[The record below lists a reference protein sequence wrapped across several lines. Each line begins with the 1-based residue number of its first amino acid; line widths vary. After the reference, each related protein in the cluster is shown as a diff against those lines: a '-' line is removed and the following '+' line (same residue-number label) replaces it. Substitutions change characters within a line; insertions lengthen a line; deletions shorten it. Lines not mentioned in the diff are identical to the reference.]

1 MVAATF
7 DYHAPA
13 TLRDAVS
20 LLNDN
25 ADAKVLAGGHSLI
38 PMMKLRLSE
47 PSVVIDLGRVDGLSY
62 VNESGGALA
71 IGAMTSYY
79 DIINSDA
86 VQQNAPV
93 LAEAAGEV
101 ADPQVRNMGT
111 IGGSL
116 AHSDPAADLPAVM
129 LALDAEVVASSR
141 GALGRVSTRTI
152 SADDF
157 FVDLF
162 TTALEPN
169 EILTEIRIPAQSR
182 QLRRGLR
189 EDGQQG
195 VALRDSRRGGVR
207 DRRGRQRNSRADR
220 RDRLRFERVAR
231 LRLRGPARGKLRR
244 RRRDSQRSR
253 QSGQRYRAQ
262 RGHPRIRR
270 VPRASDQG
278 LRPARHH
285 SRRGASLRLDN
296 RPLKQHQ
303 PQGAATVAPCFIEVG
318 RPMNRWSPDSG
329 FRPSPER
336 RLGRMMG
343 PTKADR

>member
-7 DYHAPA
+7 DYHAPS
-13 TLRDAVS
+13 TLREAVS

-47 PSVVIDLGRVDGLSY
+47 PSAVIDLGRVEGLSY
-62 VNESGGALA
+62 VNESGGGLA

-129 LALDAEVVASSR
+129 LALGAEVVASSR

-169 EILTEIRIPAQSR
+169 EILTEIRIPAQAANS
-182 QLRRGLR
+182 GAAYAKMANKASHFAIVGVAASVTV
-189 EDGQQG
+189 EDGSVTSARIG
-195 VALRDSRRGGVR
+195 VTGAGS
-207 DRRGRQRNSRADR
+207 SA
-220 RDRLRFERVAR
+220 
-231 LRLRGPARGKLRR
+231 
-244 RRRDSQRSR
+244 S
-253 QSGQRYRAQ
+253 
-262 RGHPRIRR
+262 
-270 VPRASDQG
+270 RASDSEDRLVG
-278 LRPARHH
+278 SSGDADAIRSAAGRSANGIELNEDIHASAEYREHLTKVFALRAITAAVER
-285 SRRGASLRLDN
+285 AS
-296 RPLKQHQ
+296 
-303 PQGAATVAPCFIEVG
+303 G
-318 RPMNRWSPDSG
+318 
-329 FRPSPER
+329 
-336 RLGRMMG
+336 
-343 PTKADR
+343 

>member
-13 TLRDAVS
+13 TLREAVA

-47 PSVVIDLGRVDGLSY
+47 PSVVIDLGKVDGLSY
-62 VNESGGALA
+62 VNESDGGLA

-86 VQQNAPV
+86 VQRHAPV
-93 LAEAAGEV
+93 VAEAAGLV

-116 AHSDPAADLPAVM
+116 AHADPAADLPAVM
-129 LALDAEVVASSR
+129 LALGAEFEASSR

-162 TTALEPN
+162 TTALEAN
-169 EILTEIRIPAQSR
+169 EILTEIRIPSQGANS
-182 QLRRGLR
+182 GSAYAKMANKASHFAIV
-189 EDGQQG
+189 G
-195 VALRDSRRGGVR
+195 VAASVTTEGGSV
-207 DRRGRQRNSRADR
+207 SA
-220 RDRLRFERVAR
+220 AR
-231 LRLRGPARGKLRR
+231 IGVTGAG
-244 RRRDSQRSR
+244 SSA
-253 QSGQRYRAQ
+253 S
-262 RGHPRIRR
+262 
-270 VPRASDQG
+270 RASDSEDRLVG
-278 LRPARHH
+278 SAGDADSIRSAAGRAANGIELNEDVHASAEYREHLTKVFALRAITAAVER
-285 SRRGASLRLDN
+285 AS
-296 RPLKQHQ
+296 
-303 PQGAATVAPCFIEVG
+303 G
-318 RPMNRWSPDSG
+318 
-329 FRPSPER
+329 
-336 RLGRMMG
+336 
-343 PTKADR
+343 

>member
-62 VNESGGALA
+62 VSESDGGLA

-86 VQQNAPV
+86 VQQQAPV
-93 LAEAAGEV
+93 VAEAAGEV

-129 LALDAEVVASSR
+129 LALGAEVVASSR
-141 GALGRVSTRTI
+141 GALGRVSTRAI

-162 TTALEPN
+162 TTALESN
-169 EILTEIRIPAQSR
+169 EILTEIRIPAQAANS
-182 QLRRGLR
+182 GAAYAKMANKASHFAIV
-189 EDGQQG
+189 G
-195 VALRDSRRGGVR
+195 VCRIRDC
-207 DRRGRQRNSRADR
+207 RGRQRNSRADR
-220 RDRLRFERVAR
+220 RDRRRLERVAR

-244 RRRDSQRSR
+244 RPTRFV
-253 QSGQRYRAQ
+253 AQ
-262 RGHPRIRR
+262 PAERPTVSSSTRTSTHP
-270 VPRASDQG
+270 PSTAS
-278 LRPARHH
+278 
-285 SRRGASLRLDN
+285 
-296 RPLKQHQ
+296 
-303 PQGAATVAPCFIEVG
+303 I
-318 RPMNRWSPDSG
+318 
-329 FRPSPER
+329 
-336 RLGRMMG
+336 
-343 PTKADR
+343 

>member
-7 DYHAPA
+7 DYHAPS
-13 TLRDAVS
+13 TLREAVS

-47 PSVVIDLGRVDGLSY
+47 PSAVIDLGRVEGLSY
-62 VNESGGALA
+62 VNESGGGLA

-129 LALDAEVVASSR
+129 LALGAEVVASSR
-141 GALGRVSTRTI
+141 GALGRVNTRTI

-157 FVDLF
+157 FLDLF

-169 EILTEIRIPAQSR
+169 EILTEIRIPAQAANS
-182 QLRRGLR
+182 GAAYAKMANKASHFAIVGVAASVTV
-189 EDGQQG
+189 EDGSVTAARIG
-195 VALRDSRRGGVR
+195 VTGAGS
-207 DRRGRQRNSRADR
+207 SA
-220 RDRLRFERVAR
+220 
-231 LRLRGPARGKLRR
+231 
-244 RRRDSQRSR
+244 S
-253 QSGQRYRAQ
+253 
-262 RGHPRIRR
+262 
-270 VPRASDQG
+270 RASDSEDRLVG
-278 LRPARHH
+278 SSGDADAIRSAAGRSANGIELNEDIHASAEYREHLTKVFALRAITAAVER
-285 SRRGASLRLDN
+285 AS
-296 RPLKQHQ
+296 
-303 PQGAATVAPCFIEVG
+303 G
-318 RPMNRWSPDSG
+318 
-329 FRPSPER
+329 
-336 RLGRMMG
+336 
-343 PTKADR
+343 

>member
-129 LALDAEVVASSR
+129 LALGAEVVASSR
-141 GALGRVSTRTI
+141 GALGRVNTRTI

-157 FVDLF
+157 FLDLF

-169 EILTEIRIPAQSR
+169 EILTEIRIPAQAANS
-182 QLRRGLR
+182 GAAYAKMANKASHFAIV
-189 EDGQQG
+189 G
-195 VALRDSRRGGVR
+195 VAAAVTVENGSVSAARIGVT
-207 DRRGRQRNSRADR
+207 GAGSSA
-220 RDRLRFERVAR
+220 
-231 LRLRGPARGKLRR
+231 
-244 RRRDSQRSR
+244 S
-253 QSGQRYRAQ
+253 
-262 RGHPRIRR
+262 
-270 VPRASDQG
+270 RASDSEDRLVG
-278 LRPARHH
+278 SAGDVNAIRSAAGRAANGIELNEDVHASAEYREHLTKVFALRAITAAVER
-285 SRRGASLRLDN
+285 AS
-296 RPLKQHQ
+296 
-303 PQGAATVAPCFIEVG
+303 G
-318 RPMNRWSPDSG
+318 
-329 FRPSPER
+329 
-336 RLGRMMG
+336 
-343 PTKADR
+343 